1 LGGRLQWVMMTPMA
15 ATNPDRTSCDLLV
28 VGSGSSGLAAA
39 VTAAWHGRK
48 VVIAEKESVFG
59 DATAW
64 SGGWMWAPGNSLAQR
79 AGIDEAPQQPLTCLR
94 NELGDR

>member
-1 LGGRLQWVMMTPMA
+1 
-15 ATNPDRTSCDLLV
+15 
-28 VGSGSSGLAAA
+28 
-39 VTAAWHGRK
+39 

-79 AGIDEAPQQPLTCLR
+79 AGIDEAPRQPLTCLR